1 MLASKEDFAKYPFMR
16 EVSEYVKRLDLK
28 TDELAQP
35 EFLEVLSRAEER
47 VEEALFEGIIKWKA
61 LPEHEIEILSYPVAV
76 IFVAKIGDNYL
87 KKRYA
92 LAEAK
97 RIYNLLKGELEEK
110 LIEIAKSVFAWRVQR
125 LPLGVNQ
132 PYVFSLSFIDYL
144 KNAPAFHDYRWKLVN
159 RVLIDG
165 GVLLMKDELAR
176 LISEEVR
183 KHIEKTV
190 EESPEAELHPLLIR
204 RVERIGQMLSQRRE
218 KIRIEE
224 LPRGIVSAAYPPC
237 IKRLYDS
244 LVAGQHISH
253 VGRFTLTSFL
263 LNVGMTVDKLIEMY
277 TSLSDFNQR
286 LTRYQVEHI
295 AGVRG
300 SGVKYTPPS
309 CDTLRT
315 HGLCP
320 GPDEVCERVKHPL
333 SYYRRK
339 IRLIRRG
346 RRGGKGD

>member
-1 MLASKEDFAKYPFMR
+1 MLVSKEDFAKYPFTK
-16 EVSEYVKRLDLK
+16 EAAEYVKSLDLK

-35 EFLEVLSRAEER
+35 EFLEVINRAEER
-47 VEEALFEGIIKWKA
+47 VEGALLNGIIKWKA

-76 IFVAKIGDNYL
+76 FFVAKIGDDYL
-87 KKRYA
+87 KRRYA

-97 RIYNLLKGELEEK
+97 RIYALLREDSDEK
-110 LIEIAKSVFAWRVQR
+110 LIEIAKSVFGWRAQR

-144 KNAPAFHDYRWKLVN
+144 RNAPSFHDYRWKLVN
-159 RVLIDG
+159 RILING
-165 GVLLMKDELAR
+165 EVLLRKDEFAR
-176 LISEEVR
+176 LISEEAR
-183 KHIEKTV
+183 KHIEKTI

-204 RVERIGQMLSQRRE
+204 KVERIEQILNRRRE

-237 IKRLYDS
+237 IKGLYDS
-244 LVAGQHISH
+244 LIADQHISH

-263 LNVGMTVDKLIEMY
+263 LNVGMDVDKLIEMY
-277 TSLSDFNQR
+277 TSLSDFDQR

-300 SGVKYTPPS
+300 SGIRYTPPS
-309 CDTLRT
+309 CGTLKT

-320 GPDEVCERVKHPL
+320 EPDDVCASIRHPL

-339 IRLIRRG
+339 LRLIRSG
-346 RRGGKGD
+346 KLGGKGD